1 MKKKFSYKD
10 ILYKSKRLTALALIV
25 VFGTGLMVTA
35 GMHDEI
41 PVHDGD
47 VLVDSRAATE
57 QKLPQEGTFA
67 EMRASLDLDRSKL
80 LANLDSTI
88 NNSENENEKKNAS
101 AEKSRIMDTMEK
113 ELSVESMIKSK
124 GLPESFVIM
133 TDSSVTVTVD
143 KQELDSNTVA
153 KICDIVMRETGKTAD
168 KIVVQSKYCSKRQSL
183 AKRTYIKN
191 RALTTFPLHPAEL
204 FGIMK

>member
-25 VFGTGLMVTA
+25 VFGTGLMVTV

-57 QKLPQEGTFA
+57 QNLPQEGTFA
-67 EMRASLDLDRSKL
+67 EMRASLDLDRGKL

-101 AEKSRIMDTMEK
+101 AEKTRIMDTMEK

-168 KIVVQSKYCSKRQSL
+168 KIVVQSKY
-183 AKRTYIKN
+183 
-191 RALTTFPLHPAEL
+191 
-204 FGIMK
+204 

>member
-57 QKLPQEGTFA
+57 QNLPQEGPFA
-67 EMRASLDLDRSKL
+67 
-80 LANLDSTI
+80 
-88 NNSENENEKKNAS
+88 
-101 AEKSRIMDTMEK
+101 
-113 ELSVESMIKSK
+113 
-124 GLPESFVIM
+124 
-133 TDSSVTVTVD
+133 
-143 KQELDSNTVA
+143 
-153 KICDIVMRETGKTAD
+153 
-168 KIVVQSKYCSKRQSL
+168 
-183 AKRTYIKN
+183 
-191 RALTTFPLHPAEL
+191 RALTSTAASCWRIWIRPSTTAKTRMRRRTPPPKRPASWIPWRRSFL
-204 FGIMK
+204 SKA

>member
-1 MKKKFSYKD
+1 
-10 ILYKSKRLTALALIV
+10 
-25 VFGTGLMVTA
+25 
-35 GMHDEI
+35 
-41 PVHDGD
+41 
-47 VLVDSRAATE
+47 
-57 QKLPQEGTFA
+57 
-67 EMRASLDLDRSKL
+67 MRASLDLDRGKL
-80 LANLDSTI
+80 LASLDSTI

-101 AEKSRIMDTMEK
+101 AEKTRIMDTMEK

-168 KIVVQSKYCSKRQSL
+168 KIVVQSKY
-183 AKRTYIKN
+183 
-191 RALTTFPLHPAEL
+191 
-204 FGIMK
+204 

>member
-1 MKKKFSYKD
+1 MWRQQSEPRATD
-10 ILYKSKRLTALALIV
+10 AQRSELPLICLTTFAPAAVGAAAFALPLGGGAPIAAAV
-25 VFGTGLMVTA
+25 VLMVTA

-57 QKLPQEGTFA
+57 QNLPQEGTFA
-67 EMRASLDLDRSKL
+67 EMRASLDLDRGKL

-101 AEKSRIMDTMEK
+101 AEKTRIMDTMEK

-168 KIVVQSKYCSKRQSL
+168 KIVVQSKY
-183 AKRTYIKN
+183 
-191 RALTTFPLHPAEL
+191 
-204 FGIMK
+204 

>member
-41 PVHDGD
+41 PVH

-101 AEKSRIMDTMEK
+101 AEKTRIMDTMEK

-168 KIVVQSKYCSKRQSL
+168 KIVVQSKY
-183 AKRTYIKN
+183 
-191 RALTTFPLHPAEL
+191 
-204 FGIMK
+204 